1 MLRLLFLTRLRLSRH
16 QAAVSLI
23 VAMLLSVV
31 IISIGAVVFISF
43 GYIKLKWSEEIANF
57 FLGCVYVCG
66 AAAFV
71 LSRLVTDPSK
81 K

>member
-1 MLRLLFLTRLRLSRH
+1 MPRFLFLARLRLSRH

-31 IISIGAVVFISF
+31 IISISAVALISF
-43 GYIKLKWSEEIANF
+43 GYVKLKWSEETANF

-66 AAAFV
+66 AATIV
-71 LSRLVTDPSK
+71 LSYLVKDPSK